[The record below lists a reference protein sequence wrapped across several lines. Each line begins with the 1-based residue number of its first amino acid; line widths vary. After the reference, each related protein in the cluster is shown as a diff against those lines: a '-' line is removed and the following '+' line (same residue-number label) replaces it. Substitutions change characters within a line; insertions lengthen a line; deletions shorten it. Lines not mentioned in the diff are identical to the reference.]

1 MMRWLA
7 VFLFFATAWL
17 QGKMALAQQ
26 VSVTTG
32 DHPDFTRVVLESP
45 GLTGWRL
52 VRLTD
57 GYALRLRRPASFDLD
72 DAFRVITRD
81 RLTGLAALDD
91 GRGLRLTLG
100 CTCHAV
106 GFDYR
111 PGIVVIDLRDGPPPD
126 GSSFE
131 LSDTG
136 ERAPPLQRSETTTRP
151 MARALMTWNW
161 AEQSLKQTM
170 KDPALP
176 IAAPPLADAQT
187 LALRDTLLK
196 QFADGASRGLVA
208 PVADLPIPAKPDGA
222 APQAARVGLLALP
235 GVAGLTPQ
243 DTRPTLTATGA
254 ECIAPERISL
264 PDWGNPDLPA
274 AAQLNDLTGFLGEF
288 DRADPDALTVAI
300 RRQLWLG
307 FGVETVA
314 LVDTFA
320 ADMADADLWRSMARG
335 VDGDTHPQSAF
346 AGMTMCDGPAAFW
359 AAVTLPFLSPPEANA
374 QAILRSFSALPPHL
388 RRSLGPALAERF
400 LQAGDGSTAQS
411 LRDAMLRADPAA
423 GALVDAR
430 IALRSDQP
438 VQAEAQAEAAL
449 SAGGPDSAAAFVTLI
464 EARFQMRK
472 PLSPDDVTAVA
483 AMRQEQPDDPTLA
496 RAAILSQALSGA
508 FDAAFA
514 DLETAPEGVLIGTAP
529 DVWALLAE
537 IGADSALI
545 NHGVLGASPPP
556 PTAEETRLHLAQRL
570 TDLGFGA
577 AAQIWLGQSGDPV
590 ALAAAELTDGKARAA
605 LTRLAGRPGA
615 DATALRAQA
624 LLALGDAATAADL
637 LADGEDAELATSA
650 RIRSRDWAF
659 LQQNGPPQW
668 QGATAELQPTL
679 LSGGPLTDGRAIL
692 TQSAATRAAVAA
704 LLETT
709 PPAPAQ

>member
-1 MMRWLA
+1 MRWLA
-7 VFLFFATAWL
+7 VFLFLASACL
-17 QGKMALAQQ
+17 QVQHALAQQ
-26 VSVTTG
+26 VTVTTG

-45 GLTGWRL
+45 DLTGWRL

-57 GYALRLRRPASFDLD
+57 GYALRLRRPARFDLD
-72 DAFRVITRD
+72 EAFRVITRD
-81 RLTGLAALDD
+81 RLSDLAALDD

-100 CTCHAV
+100 CTCHAI

-111 PGIVVIDLRDGPPPD
+111 PGFVVIDLRDGPPPD

-131 LSDTG
+131 LTDAG
-136 ERAPPLQRSETTTRP
+136 ERAPPLQRPETTARP
-151 MARALMTWNW
+151 VARASMTWNW
-161 AEQSLKQTM
+161 VEQSLTQTP
-170 KDPALP
+170 KDPEVP
-176 IAAPPLADAQT
+176 IAAPPFVDAQT
-187 LALRDTLLK
+187 LALRDALLK
-196 QFADGASRGLVA
+196 QFADGASRGLVV
-208 PVADLPIPAKPDGA
+208 PVTDVPIPAKPGGA
-222 APQAARVGLLALP
+222 VPQSARVGLLALP
-235 GVAGLTPQ
+235 GVTGLTPQ
-243 DTRPTLTATGA
+243 AARPTLTATGA
-254 ECIAPERISL
+254 ECIAADRISL

-274 AAQLNDLTGFLGEF
+274 AAQLNDLSGFLGEF
-288 DRADPDALTVAI
+288 DRADPDALTVAV

-335 VDGDTHPQSAF
+335 VDGDTEPQGAF

-359 AAVTLPFLSPPEANA
+359 AAVTQSQLSPPETNT

-388 RRSLGPALAERF
+388 RRSLGPALAEKF

-423 GALVDAR
+423 GALIDAR

-438 VQAEAQAEAAL
+438 VQAEAQAENAL
-449 SAGGPDSAAAFVTLI
+449 AAGGPDSATALVTLI

-472 PLSPDDVTAVA
+472 PLSPEDVTAVT
-483 AMRQEQPDDPTLA
+483 AMRQEQPDDPALA
-496 RAAILSQALSGA
+496 RATILSQALSGA

-514 DLETAPEGVLIGTAP
+514 ELETVPEGVSISTES

-537 IGADSALI
+537 IGSEAALI
-545 NHGVLGASPPP
+545 THGVLAVSPPP
-556 PTAEETRLHLAQRL
+556 PTATETRLKLAQRL

-577 AAQIWLGQSGDPV
+577 AAQVWLGPSGDPV
-590 ALAAAELTDGKARAA
+590 ALAAAELADGKARAA
-605 LTRLAGRPGA
+605 LTRLAGRPGEE
-615 DATALRAQA
+615 ATAIRAQA

-637 LADGEDAELATSA
+637 LTNGGDAALATSA
-650 RIRSRDWAF
+650 RIQSRDWAF
-659 LQQNGPPQW
+659 LQQDGPPAW
-668 QGATAELQPTL
+668 QGATAELQPTP

-692 TQSAATRAAVAA
+692 TQSATTRAAVAA
-704 LLETT
+704 LLETI